1 MIPWRRERLPTPIFW
16 PGELNGQRSLVSYT
30 VYGVAKNQTQLS
42 DFHFHFQEIVK
53 CWVGRSLNTS
63 SKAPACML
71 NCFSCIPLCVTL
83 WTAACQAPLSIGS
96 SRQEYW
102 SGLPF
107 SPLGDLPDPGIGS
120 GRSPGGGKRQ
130 PTPVFLPG
138 GSYGQRS
145 LAGYSP
151 QGCKESDTMRQ
162 LSKHMERVI

>member
-107 SPLGDLPDPGIGS
+107 LSLGTFLILSSISESPALQD
-120 GRSPGGGKRQ
+120 R
-130 PTPVFLPG
+130 FLPTG
-138 GSYGQRS
+138 PPGK
-145 LAGYSP
+145 SP
-151 QGCKESDTMRQ
+151 YRHFYIII
-162 LSKHMERVI
+162 L

>member
-1 MIPWRRERLPTPIFW
+1 MIINLLQYRRPRFIPWVRKIPLRRKWQPTPVFL
-16 PGELNGQRSLVSYT
+16 PGESRGQRSWWTT
-30 VYGVAKNQTQLS
+30 VHRVAKNQTQLS

-107 SPLGDLPDPGIGS
+107 SPLGDLPDPGIKPS
-120 GRSPGGGKRQ
+120 SPMS
-130 PTPVFLPG
+130 PV
-138 GSYGQRS
+138 
-145 LAGYSP
+145 LAGGFFFSLP
-151 QGCKESDTMRQ
+151 LVPPGK
-162 LSKHMERVI
+162 K